1 MYRLFV
7 LALVMTLTM
16 AFSGCGPKQEAT
28 TPTESD
34 TAAPAEQSAET
45 PPATAPESG
54 AEAAGSEEATGSDES
69 AAAEEEDWGE
79 FEVVPSASASAQKKE

>member
-7 LALVMTLTM
+7 LALVMTLTV

-28 TPTESD
+28 TPTESE
-34 TAAPAEQSAET
+34 TAAPAEQPAET
-45 PPATAPESG
+45 PPATAPDSG
-54 AEAAGSEEATGSDES
+54 AEAAGSDES